1 MDESIEEI
9 RDRKRRELA
18 AQADGSATED
28 GGTDATDG
36 TPTEPVQVGSADQL
50 GELTAGGEPVLVDF
64 YADWCGPCKQ
74 LEPIVERVAAETPA
88 TVATVDIDAHQGLA
102 AEHGVRGVPTL
113 VLFAGGEP
121 VERVVGVQ
129 SADRL
134 AGLVERH
141 A

>member
-9 RDRKRRELA
+9 RERRRRELA
-18 AQADGSATED
+18 ARADGSAADD
-28 GGTDATDG
+28 GSEDG
-36 TPTEPVQVGSADQL
+36 TPTEPVHVESADHL
-50 GELTAGGEPVLVDF
+50 NELTAGDGPVLVDF

-74 LEPIVERVAAETPA
+74 LEPIVEQVAAETPA
-88 TVATVDIDAHQGLA
+88 TVAKVDIDAHQGLA
-102 AEHGVRGVPTL
+102 TDHGVRGVPTL

-121 VERVVGVQ
+121 VERVVGVR